1 MCLTWKCD
9 KLHQHGVHSFW
20 SLQNRKQNVV
30 LLQQN
35 SKQQM
40 EIVYITENVFK
51 YATVAYC
58 DINGRS

>member
-9 KLHQHGVHSFW
+9 TLHQHGVDSFW